1 MQTVAKKET
10 DIRAIFGTS
19 TSPKSLRKSAG
30 VFTRTSTRMMF
41 KRGTKGWAGLNGR
54 KPRNRNNKDAY
65 SPSRRNQSNNN
76 SSPSTTLKSK
86 TECFFDDDD
95 LPNLR
100 YSTTTVK
107 KKMPKLPVKKKTPLN
122 CTRVSTLAN
131 FDEREAERERIR
143 SLYFGEGESEI
154 TDIFNPWVI
163 AHGRQQVKK
172 RMVTSHKGQSKIKK
186 NDTYSEEFDY
196 CLGSLAGKA
205 EAAWRK
211 RMFQS

>member
-1 MQTVAKKET
+1 
-10 DIRAIFGTS
+10 
-19 TSPKSLRKSAG
+19 
-30 VFTRTSTRMMF
+30 MMF

-163 AHGRQQVKK
+163 AHGRQQVK
-172 RMVTSHKGQSKIKK
+172 VAFPPFLFFSIDGLNATSHCINVNYRNEWSPVTKGSQK
-186 NDTYSEEFDY
+186 
-196 CLGSLAGKA
+196 
-205 EAAWRK
+205 
-211 RMFQS
+211 